1 MDDEDVRALVV
12 LQLSNEPL
20 SERVQLRHVATCPH
34 CGQGFGSASLPIHM
48 PRCRAHVEQD
58 TQQQKKPIRRKQAP
72 SLVDLCLRFVTK
84 HFESICMDKIVAFPE
99 AEAALVAAMP
109 PNLVHRMVVALVK
122 DSKRAKAKYREG
134 RAMTETLE
142 SALQGARR
150 DVAQLESARDW
161 ASISRARMA
170 KQQHVSDR
178 LQRELDATKTALAMA
193 ETDNQK
199 LQLRSENA
207 EKKTLRLDA
216 KINSL
221 TAEKVAL
228 TKAAKEA
235 QRREMEA
242 TRRLAAAKK
251 ALIPGVSCTPQ
262 SARRSDRKTA
272 QNSVRRCSPKSLSC
286 GSENNAGPR
295 RSSAVIARKRP
306 RSEGSKIPYP
316 PSIQKDKIMCESSHA
331 D

>member
-251 ALIPGVSCTPQ
+251 ALIPGL
-262 SARRSDRKTA
+262 R
-272 QNSVRRCSPKSLSC
+272 
-286 GSENNAGPR
+286 
-295 RSSAVIARKRP
+295 
-306 RSEGSKIPYP
+306 
-316 PSIQKDKIMCESSHA
+316 
-331 D
+331 